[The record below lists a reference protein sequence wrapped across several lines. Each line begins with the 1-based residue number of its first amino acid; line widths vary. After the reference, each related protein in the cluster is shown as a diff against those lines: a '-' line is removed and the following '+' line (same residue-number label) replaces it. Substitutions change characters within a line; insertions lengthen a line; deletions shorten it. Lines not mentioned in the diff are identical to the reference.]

1 MHSSLGGRAEPK
13 MSIKRSSS
21 DRGSGFR
28 PKDDSSAKIDRQELW
43 DELQKRAVENEP
55 FTAGDLGQAVGAP
68 EAAVAKTLLN
78 LAFERLV
85 ERVDTTRYRSGPLKD
100 VNQADFN
107 KALAAKIDPKR
118 QQDQIEIERLKKN
131 NDEMRRRLIEAV
143 AERDRYLALLKK
155 HGVDP
160 SETP

>member
-1 MHSSLGGRAEPK
+1 

-28 PKDDSSAKIDRQELW
+28 PKDDSSAKVDRQDLW
-43 DELQKRAVENEP
+43 DELLKRAEANEP
-55 FTAGDLGQAVGAP
+55 FTPADLGQAVGAP
-68 EAAVAKTLLN
+68 EAAVAKSLLN
-78 LAFERLV
+78 LAFERLI
-85 ERVDTTRYRSGPLKD
+85 ERVDAGRYRSGVLQG

-131 NDEMRRRLIEAV
+131 NDEMRRRLIEA
-143 AERDRYLALLKK
+143 AADRDRYLALLKK
-155 HGVDP
+155 HGIDP